1 MGESMKVIISPAKKM
16 QIKDDFIEISAMPAF
31 VTEADR
37 LRQTLREYSM
47 EKLKELFG
55 ANDEITALNHRRFQE
70 MDLYGRLT
78 PAVLSYVGLQYQSM
92 APEVF
97 TSSQWDYVDRHLQ
110 ILSGFY
116 GVLQARDGVTPYRL
130 EMQARLPVD
139 GKRNLYQF
147 WGSRIY
153 EHLVRDSRVIINLAS
168 KEYSKVVEPYLE
180 PEVRLITCIFGY
192 EAGGKVKV
200 KATEAKMA
208 RGAMVRWMAEHQAEE
223 PEQIKEFAE
232 MNYRFRQDLSTED
245 KWVYTR
251 SLTIAPKS

>member
-1 MGESMKVIISPAKKM
+1 MGDFMRIIISPAKKM
-16 QIKDDFIEISAMPAF
+16 QIREDFMEISAMPAF

-37 LRQTLREYSM
+37 LLQLLRGYSM
-47 EKLKELFG
+47 ENMKELFG
-55 ANDEITALNHRRFQE
+55 ANDEITALNYRRYQE
-70 MDLYGRLT
+70 MDLYSRLT

-97 TSSQWDYVDRHLQ
+97 TSSQWDYVDRHLH

-130 EMQARLPVD
+130 EMQARLMAD

-147 WGSRIY
+147 WDSRIY

-168 KEYSKVVEPYLE
+168 KEYSKAVEPYLE
-180 PEVRLITCIFGY
+180 PDVRFITCIFGY
-192 EAGGKVKV
+192 EADGKVKV
-200 KATEAKMA
+200 KATGAKMA
-208 RGAMVRWMAEHQAEE
+208 RGAMVRWMAENQVEE

-232 MNYRFRQDLSTED
+232 MNYIFRSDLSTED
-245 KWVYTR
+245 KWVYIT
-251 SLTIAPKS
+251 P